1 MITKNSKEH
10 IIKDSFE
17 ILNKYLL
24 ERRERWLQI
33 LNEDYKTDSGRS
45 LAEHSKGRLS
55 AITEFIA
62 FINALEKRDEE

>member
-1 MITKNSKEH
+1 
-10 IIKDSFE
+10 
-17 ILNKYLL
+17 
-24 ERRERWLQI
+24 